1 MPDRNGT
8 AHRPFP
14 TFDDSFSTKMESCI
28 IMPNTIKIDNK
39 KETQFI
45 AHRGLSGLE
54 LENSISAF
62 VAAGNR
68 SYAGIET
75 DVHVT
80 RDGKFVV
87 FHDDTTG
94 RLCDKD
100 LKLGDTDYNTLK
112 SLTLKPQN
120 NRNVGSDF
128 IIADLKDYLSI
139 CAFYDKVAILEL
151 KERMAPEHI
160 AEIYAEV
167 EKYYNPEKMIFIS
180 FFIENLIDLR
190 AQQPNANIQY
200 LVQKFDNDILNKLKQ
215 YNFDLDIGHWVCSKE
230 VIDSCH
236 ANGIKVNVWTVDNP
250 GDAERLID
258 YGVDYIT
265 SNILE

>member
-1 MPDRNGT
+1 M
-8 AHRPFP
+8 H
-14 TFDDSFSTKMESCI
+14 STV
-28 IMPNTIKIDNK
+28 KIENK
-39 KETQFI
+39 KNTQFI

-68 SYAGIET
+68 SYIGIET

-80 RDGKFVV
+80 ADGKFVV

-100 LKLGDTDYNTLK
+100 LKLGDTDYNALK
-112 SLTLKPQN
+112 SLTLKPQK
-120 NRNVGSDF
+120 NRTVGSDF
-128 IIADLKDYLSI
+128 IIPDLKDYLSI
-139 CAFYDKVAILEL
+139 CAFYDKVAVLEL

-160 AEIYAEV
+160 AAIYAEV
-167 EKYYNPEKMIFIS
+167 EKYYDAKKLIFIS
-180 FFIENLIDLR
+180 FFIDNLIELR
-190 AQQPNANIQY
+190 RQQPNANIQY
-200 LVQKFDNDILNKLKQ
+200 LVEKFDDNILNKLKQ
-215 YNFDLDIGHWVCSKE
+215 YNFGLDIGHWVCTKE
-230 VIDSCH
+230 VIDTCH
-236 ANGIKVNVWTVDNP
+236 KNGIKVNCWTVDNP